1 MRFAFA
7 VLLAFVP
14 AALATAAPVPKAVK
28 KKGDYFPTAVG
39 TKWEYVQEGTDTLDH
54 TREVTES
61 DEKGEVRTATFKWTS
76 HANAYTKG
84 SRYRIDAG
92 GVWRLGWDDHTF
104 DEPNLM
110 VMAGAKAGESWDAG
124 ITRKKPPEFVN
135 ELGAEEEITT
145 PAGKFRA
152 VSVTVTQATGGVD
165 TYWYAPDVG
174 MVRWKFGTGKAIV
187 LGSFTPGK

>member
-1 MRFAFA
+1 MRFTFTL
-7 VLLAFVP
+7 LLASV
-14 AALATAAPVPKAVK
+14 AVVALAAPVPKAAR

-61 DEKGEVRTATFKWTS
+61 DEKDGVRTAAFKWTS

-104 DEPNLM
+104 EEPNLM
-110 VMAGAKAGESWDAG
+110 FKFGAKAGESWDAG
-124 ITRKKPPEFVN
+124 ITKKKPAEFVN
-135 ELGAEEEITT
+135 ELGAEEEVVT
-145 PAGKFRA
+145 PAGKFQA
-152 VSVTVTQATGGVD
+152 VSVAVKQAKGGVD

-174 MVRWKFGTGKAIV
+174 MVRWKFTTGKAIV
-187 LGSFTPGK
+187 LKAFTPGK

>member
-1 MRFAFA
+1 MRVAFS
-7 VLLAFVP
+7 LLVVAS
-14 AALATAAPVPKAVK
+14 ATLAAPVPKAAK

-39 TKWEYVQEGTDTLDH
+39 SKWEYVQEGTDTLDH

-61 DEKGEVRTATFKWTS
+61 DEKDGVRTATFRWTS

-92 GVWRLGWDDHTF
+92 GVWRLGWDDHNF

-110 VMAGAKAGESWDAG
+110 LKAGAKAGESWDAG
-124 ITRKKPPEFVN
+124 ITKKKPAEFVN
-135 ELGAEEEITT
+135 ELGAEEEVVT
-145 PAGKFRA
+145 PAGKFQA
-152 VSVTVTQATGGVD
+152 VSVKVTQAKGGLD

-174 MVRWKFGTGKAIV
+174 MVRWKFSNGKAIV
-187 LGSFTPGK
+187 LSTFTPGK